1 MKKVTIIMIL
11 IFLTGVVYAGYA
23 YIQDDEAKP
32 TPVEAIEVVRGEGY
46 VDYIIHQQP
55 ADEGEIIFFL
65 RNIKD
70 DNVVVNAE
78 YVQKTRRG
86 WIWGFGGGFTSSD
99 PRINLPH
106 ADAQYST
113 FSMMYL
119 PSTKGSDMFVSPFP
133 MVWGTSSEPGVSRVV
148 VKDYNTGLEKQATTV
163 KVSDLFTLF
172 YVLIE
177 EDQGLKFDI
186 IAYDGNGKE
195 LAREIIDEGNRGQNE

>member
-86 WIWGFGGGFTSSD
+86 VDMGVRWRFYELGSKDKSTARRCAIFHILNDVFTKHE
-99 PRINLPH
+99 R
-106 ADAQYST
+106 
-113 FSMMYL
+113 
-119 PSTKGSDMFVSPFP
+119 
-133 MVWGTSSEPGVSRVV
+133 
-148 VKDYNTGLEKQATTV
+148 
-163 KVSDLFTLF
+163 
-172 YVLIE
+172 
-177 EDQGLKFDI
+177 
-186 IAYDGNGKE
+186 
-195 LAREIIDEGNRGQNE
+195 